1 MNDGKDF
8 WLAFLACLAVLMILM
23 IITYA
28 SAANTSSTTTA
39 PQPPIPKAGP
49 LAQPR
54 SPEQVSL
61 SAEQRGVVI
70 PPDNAQRAPPC
81 SARASP
87 RPAKSPRPKAS
98 SINPIFQIIRSLGSM
113 KFRCRRT
120 CTSSTATRRR
130 PELANRDATFV
141 AAFCNAIYAATGKRI
156 RELPTK
162 NTPLT

>member
-54 SPEQVSL
+54 SPRTGESFGRPDAGLKARLFFMLLQTIMSLVILGIVSPG
-61 SAEQRGVVI
+61 AI
-70 PPDNAQRAPPC
+70 TRA
-81 SARASP
+81 A
-87 RPAKSPRPKAS
+87 
-98 SINPIFQIIRSLGSM
+98 
-113 KFRCRRT
+113 
-120 CTSSTATRRR
+120 
-130 PELANRDATFV
+130 AN
-141 AAFCNAIYAATGKRI
+141 KM
-156 RELPTK
+156 
-162 NTPLT
+162 